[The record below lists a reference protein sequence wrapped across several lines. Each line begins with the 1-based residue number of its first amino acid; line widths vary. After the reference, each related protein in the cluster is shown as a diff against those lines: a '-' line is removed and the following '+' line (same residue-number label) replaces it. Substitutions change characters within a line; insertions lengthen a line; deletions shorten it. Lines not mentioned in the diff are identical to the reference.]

1 MEHNVLLLHQLSI
14 TLPTKIRVSIL
25 MTILNPTEITLHQQ
39 SKLLEIAFDDGSRY
53 RLPYEFLRVHS
64 PSAAVRGHGPS
75 QEVLQ
80 VGKQD
85 VNVIDVQP
93 VGSYA
98 IKLTFDDGHNTGLYS
113 WDYLNELG
121 KYQDALWHEYL
132 SKMAEAGEN
141 RAPHHSVEIL
151 DKSEEIK

>member
-1 MEHNVLLLHQLSI
+1 MEHHVLLPPQLFII
-14 TLPTKIRVSIL
+14 TLPNKICVSIL
-25 MTILNPTEITLHQQ
+25 MTMLNPTEITLHQQ

-75 QEVLQ
+75 
-80 VGKQD
+80 
-85 VNVIDVQP
+85 
-93 VGSYA
+93 
-98 IKLTFDDGHNTGLYS
+98 HNTGLYS

-132 SKMAEAGEN
+132 AKLAEAGES
-141 RAPHHSVEIL
+141 RAPHLPVDLL
-151 DKSEEIK
+151 DKTEEIK

>member
-1 MEHNVLLLHQLSI
+1 MEHDVLLLPQLFMI
-14 TLPTKIRVSIL
+14 TLPNNICASIL
-25 MTILNPTEITLHQQ
+25 MTMLNPTEITLHQQ
-39 SKLLEIAFDDGSRY
+39 SKLLEVAFDDGSRC

-98 IKLTFDDGHNTGLYS
+98 IKVTFDDGHNTGLYS
-113 WDYLNELG
+113 WDYLSELG

-132 SKMAEAGEN
+132 CKLAEAGES
-141 RAPHHSVEIL
+141 RVPHLPDDVI
-151 DKSEEIK
+151 DKPGK

>member
-1 MEHNVLLLHQLSI
+1 
-14 TLPTKIRVSIL
+14 
-25 MTILNPTEITLHQQ
+25 MTMLNPTEITLHQQ

-53 RLPYEFLRVHS
+53 RLPYEFLRVYS

-80 VGKQD
+80 VGKQY
-85 VNVIDVQP
+85 VNVIDVQSI
-93 VGSYA
+93 GSYA

-121 KYQDALWHEYL
+121 KYQDGLWQEYL
-132 SKMAEAGEN
+132 SKLAEAG
-141 RAPHHSVEIL
+141 RAVFHIIP
-151 DKSEEIK
+151 

>member
-1 MEHNVLLLHQLSI
+1 
-14 TLPTKIRVSIL
+14 
-25 MTILNPTEITLHQQ
+25 MTMLNPTEITLHQQ

-53 RLPYEFLRVHS
+53 RLPYEFLRVYS

-80 VGKQD
+80 VGKQY
-85 VNVIDVQP
+85 VNVIDVQSI
-93 VGSYA
+93 GSYA

-121 KYQDALWHEYL
+121 KYQDGLWQEYL
-132 SKMAEAGEN
+132 SKLAEAGES
-141 RAPHHSVEIL
+141 RVPHHPVDLL
-151 DKSEEIK
+151 DKPEEIK

>member
-132 SKMAEAGEN
+132 GKLAEAEES
-141 RAPHHSVEIL
+141 RVPHHPVDLL
-151 DKSEEIK
+151 DKPEEIK

>member
-1 MEHNVLLLHQLSI
+1 M
-14 TLPTKIRVSIL
+14 
-25 MTILNPTEITLHQQ
+25 LNPTEITLHQQ

-75 QEVLQ
+75 QAVLQ

-98 IKLTFDDGHNTGLYS
+98 IKLTFDDSHNTGLYS

-132 SKMAEAGEN
+132 SKLAEAGESRVPN
-141 RAPHHSVEIL
+141 HPVAGF
-151 DKSEEIK
+151 DKSGEKK

>member
-1 MEHNVLLLHQLSI
+1 
-14 TLPTKIRVSIL
+14 
-25 MTILNPTEITLHQQ
+25 MTMLNPTEITLHQQ

-53 RLPYEFLRVHS
+53 RLPYEFLRVYS

-80 VGKQD
+80 VGKQY
-85 VNVIDVQP
+85 VNVIDVQSI
-93 VGSYA
+93 GSYA

-121 KYQDALWHEYL
+121 KYQDGLWHEYL
-132 SKMAEAGEN
+132 SKLAEAGES
-141 RAPHHSVEIL
+141 RVPHHSVDLL
-151 DKSEEIK
+151 DKPEEIK

>member
-1 MEHNVLLLHQLSI
+1 MEHDVLLLPQLFMI
-14 TLPTKIRVSIL
+14 TLPNKICASIL
-25 MTILNPTEITLHQQ
+25 MTMLNPTEITLHQQ

-98 IKLTFDDGHNTGLYS
+98 IKVTFDDGHNTGLYS

-132 SKMAEAGEN
+132 CKLAEAGES
-141 RAPHHSVEIL
+141 RVPHLPDDVL
-151 DKSEEIK
+151 DKPGK

>member
-25 MTILNPTEITLHQQ
+25 MTMLNPTEITLHQQ

-121 KYQDALWHEYL
+121 KDKDALWHEYL
-132 SKMAEAGEN
+132 RKLAEAGESRVPN
-141 RAPHHSVEIL
+141 HPVEVF
-151 DKSEEIK
+151 DKPEEIK